1 MSGFAELFTEH
12 EAAGEKITPGQQ
24 VTAEVVSVAK
34 EWIFIDLGGK
44 SEGAVAKSEF
54 IDNEGNCTVAV
65 GDQVKVYFLTEKKQ
79 EKLFT
84 TKVGGAAT
92 QAHLE
97 EAYHSGI
104 PVEGTVEAE
113 GKGGFQVRLGG
124 NVRAF
129 CPFSQMGLRRVENS
143 DEYLD
148 QSLAFKIIE
157 FREGGR
163 NIILSRRQL
172 LEEERAA
179 RKEELRRTLQVG
191 DKVTGTVTSLQKF
204 GAFVDIGGIEG
215 LIPMSEIGWGTVDD
229 IHSHLE
235 PGREVEVVVKSLD
248 WDRDRYSLS
257 LKDTLP
263 DPWEE
268 VAARFPEGSRHQGR
282 VARLTDFGA
291 FVTLA
296 SGIDGLAHISKL
308 GAGRRI
314 NHPREVVQLGEMLE
328 VEIEA
333 VDLERRRLSLSVPP
347 PAESEAAGESAPN
360 GAQPAAKTG
369 GKSKQ
374 KTAGSADNRQNFR
387 DYQSTQGKQAD
398 RPMGTLGDLLKAKM
412 SEKERK

>member
-1 MSGFAELFTEH
+1 MSGFEELFAEH
-12 EAAGEKITPGQQ
+12 EAAGEKLTPGQQ
-24 VTAEVVSVAK
+24 ITAEVVSIAR

-44 SEGAVAKSEF
+44 SEGAVAKAEF
-54 IDNEGNCTVAV
+54 IDQEGNCTVAV
-65 GDQVKVYFLTEKKQ
+65 GDKVTVYFLAEKKQ

-113 GKGGFQVRLGG
+113 GKGGFQVRISG

-129 CPFSQMGLRRVENS
+129 CPFSQGF
-143 DEYLD
+143 
-148 QSLAFKIIE
+148 AFKIIE

-163 NIILSRRQL
+163 NIILSRRRL

-179 RKEELRRTLQVG
+179 RKEELRQSLAVG
-191 DKVTGTVTSLQKF
+191 DKVTGTVTSVQKF

-215 LIPMSEIGWGTVDD
+215 LIPMSEIGWGTVED

-248 WDRDRYSLS
+248 WEKERYSLS

-263 DPWEE
+263 DPWEG
-268 VAARFPEGSRHQGR
+268 VAARFPEGSRHQGK
-282 VARLTDFGA
+282 VARLMDFGA

-296 SGIDGLAHISKL
+296 PGIDGLVHISKL

-314 NHPREVVQLGEMLE
+314 NHPREVVQPGETLE

-333 VDLERRRLSLSVPP
+333 IDSERRRLSLSVPP
-347 PAESEAAGESAPN
+347 PAESEAAGEP
-360 GAQPAAKTG
+360 AQSETRPAAG
-369 GKSKQ
+369 AAGKARK
-374 KTAGSADNRQNFR
+374 KAAAPADNRQDFR
-387 DYQSTQGKQAD
+387 EYQNQQGRQSD

-412 SEKERK
+412 AEKGSK

>member
-1 MSGFAELFTEH
+1 MSGFEELLREH
-12 EAAGEKITPGQQ
+12 EAAGEKLVPGQQ
-24 VTAEVVSVAK
+24 ITAEVVSIAK

-44 SEGAVAKSEF
+44 SEGAVAKAEF
-54 IDNEGNCTVAV
+54 IDAEGNCTAAV
-65 GDQVKVYFLTEKKQ
+65 GDRITVYFLTEKKQ

-124 NVRAF
+124 SGRAF
-129 CPFSQMGLRRVENS
+129 CPFSQMGLRRVENNE
-143 DEYLD
+143 EYLE
-148 QSLAFKIIE
+148 QSFSFKIIE

-179 RKEELRRTLQVG
+179 RKEELRQTLKVG
-191 DKVTGTVTSLQKF
+191 DRITGTVTSLQKF
-204 GAFVDIGGIEG
+204 GAFVDIGGVDG
-215 LIPMSEIGWGTVDD
+215 LIPMSEIGWGPVDD

-248 WDRDRYSLS
+248 WEKDRYSLS

-263 DPWEE
+263 DPWEQ
-268 VAARFPEGSRHQGR
+268 VGARFPEGSRHQGK
-282 VARLTDFGA
+282 VARLMDFGA

-296 SGIDGLAHISKL
+296 PGIDGLVHISKL
-308 GAGRRI
+308 GAGRRL
-314 NHPREVVQLGEMLE
+314 NHPREVVQPGDELE
-328 VEIEA
+328 VVI
-333 VDLERRRLSLSVPP
+333 DSFDPDKRRLSLSVPP
-347 PAESEAAGESAPN
+347 PAESQGAGKEGGGEAGERA
-360 GAQPAAKTG
+360 GAGNRG
-369 GKSKQ
+369 GKK
-374 KTAGSADNRQNFR
+374 AAAPADNRQDFN
-387 DYQSTQGKQAD
+387 DYQKIKSDQ
-398 RPMGTLGDLLKAKM
+398 PMGTLGDLLKAKM
-412 SEKERK
+412 AGKKR